1 MKESKLAFKQEV
13 VNEIKEAIQNSKSV
27 TIVEYRG
34 LNVDQVTDLRNKY
47 RASGSSYKVYKNTMV
62 SIALKELGYEG
73 FEEILAGPNGFVFS
87 NEDMVQGP
95 KVTEEFAK
103 KNDKLKIK
111 AGLLDGKV
119 LSEEEV
125 KALAKL
131 PTREV
136 LVAMALGGLNAPIT
150 GFANALQGIIR
161 SVVYVLDAAREK
173 KEQNA

>member
-47 RASGSSYKVYKNTMV
+47 RAAGSSYKVYKNTMV